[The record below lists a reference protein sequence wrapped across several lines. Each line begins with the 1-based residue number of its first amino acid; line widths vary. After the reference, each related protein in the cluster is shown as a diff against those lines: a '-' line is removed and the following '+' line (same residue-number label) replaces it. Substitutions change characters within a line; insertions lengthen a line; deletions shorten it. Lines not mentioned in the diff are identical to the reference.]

1 MRHNVI
7 LPSFAFTEKK
17 KMEKIWVKNCF
28 LYTQSIFVKIDE
40 SSGNA
45 RNKTKGQLISE

>member
-7 LPSFAFTEKK
+7 LPSFAFTEK

-28 LYTQSIFVKIDE
+28 LYTQSIFVKIDV

-45 RNKTKGQLISE
+45 QHKIKGQLISE